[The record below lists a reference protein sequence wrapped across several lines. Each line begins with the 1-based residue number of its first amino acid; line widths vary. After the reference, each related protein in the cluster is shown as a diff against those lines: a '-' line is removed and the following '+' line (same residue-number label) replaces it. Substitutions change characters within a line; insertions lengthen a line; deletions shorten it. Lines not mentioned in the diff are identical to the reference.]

1 MTRISRAPVLSAT
14 RRRVSFWI
22 IGPASLRPLDDP
34 NQPPA
39 LGPRERTRLAHDHRV
54 ADVRVVRL
62 VVGVQRVRGADD
74 LLVAAVAPSRVGPPG
89 DLLIGL
95 VRHHDALTRLL
106 ATRPVLARKLV
117 LGHRAGNGGASLLAR
132 AGPLDSPSLRLAL
145 ALGEPL
151 GVALLGRQRLARL
164 GLRGLGRAGAAPAL
178 LGRDDLRR
186 LARSGRLGGCR
197 RLGRGLLSLGLRRG
211 GCLFGL
217 VVLSFSHYRPAR
229 SVLVRAGW

>member
-62 VVGVQRVRGADD
+62 VVGVPGVVGADD
-74 LLVAAVAPSRVGPPG
+74 RLGGAGARSRVDPHG
-89 DLLIGL
+89 DRLVGL

-117 LGHRAGNGGASLLAR
+117 LGHCAGNGGARLLAR

-151 GVALLGRQRLARL
+151 GVALLGRQRL
-164 GLRGLGRAGAAPAL
+164 LRPWRAGA
-178 LGRDDLRR
+178 G
-186 LARSGRLGGCR
+186 
-197 RLGRGLLSLGLRRG
+197 
-211 GCLFGL
+211 
-217 VVLSFSHYRPAR
+217 PAR
-229 SVLVRAGW
+229 PWGGGLTR